1 MSSSLK
7 VAPAA
12 SRKQLWTGRILS
24 AIPVLFLLMDGIMKL
39 AKPAPVVEAMA
50 QIGYPASLA
59 VGLGILLLLSV
70 VLYLLPR
77 TSVLGAILLTGYL
90 GGAISAH
97 LRVGNPLFSHI
108 LFPAY
113 VGLLLWAGL
122 LLREP
127 RLRTLLPLQT

>member
-1 MSSSLK
+1 MSSTLK
-7 VAPAA
+7 AAPPA

-59 VGLGILLLLSV
+59 VGLGILLLSV

-113 VGLLLWAGL
+113 VGLLLWVGL
-122 LLREP
+122 FLRDP
-127 RLRTLLPLQT
+127 RLQGLVPARS